1 MTPSDDAQRYLHTVN
16 EILDMEPESPEF
28 VVKPLIA
35 EDSVMMLYGESG
47 RGKTSALYQLAYAI
61 AEDEDDWLGFEV
73 ESSGPVIFLELDM
86 MGQETRIFLDRVR
99 DEEMTSDNIY
109 LPTGDWSGF
118 DVLDGEAVENL
129 AEVCE
134 EIEPTAVIVDTV
146 EDAYQATGGTSP
158 QIVQNVMKNLQSAT
172 GSAAL
177 VFSRHTRKSTKRWSE
192 SEGDSDVLSRGSF
205 ASFGQWEQAP
215 TATSVQ
221 IGYQESEHEA
231 GYLLKFH
238 KTRLGHPGF
247 KVLGLQ
253 VTDNHFFYIER
264 DHRQLLANWP
274 GDIPKPDAQLY
285 REAESVSDVCHS
297 VAKVARENP
306 ETVRRHYYRAKE
318 RGTSFAWE
326 DEILDPPYEVDN
338 ST

>member
-1 MTPSDDAQRYLHTVN
+1 MPQDDSERYLHSVN
-16 EILDMEPESPEF
+16 EILEMEPESPDF

-35 EDSVMMLYGESG
+35 RGSVMMFYGESG
-47 RGKTSALYQLAYAI
+47 RGKTSALYQLAHAV

-86 MGQETRIFLDRVR
+86 MKSETRIFLDRVR
-99 DEEMTSDNIY
+99 DENLTSDSVY
-109 LPTGDWSGF
+109 LPTGNWSGF
-118 DVLDGEAVENL
+118 NILNDQDMADLEH
-129 AEVCE
+129 VCNR
-134 EIEPTAVIVDTV
+134 IEPAVVIVDTV
-146 EDAYQATGGTSP
+146 EDAYHSAGGSTP
-158 QIVQNVMKNLQSAT
+158 QTVQNVLKRLQTAT
-172 GSAAL
+172 EPASL
-177 VFSRHTRKSTKRWSE
+177 VFSRHTRKSTKSWSE

-215 TATSVQ
+215 TATSIQ

-238 KTRLGHPGF
+238 KTRIGHPGF
-247 KVLGLQ
+247 KILSLR
-253 VTDNHFFYIER
+253 VTDRHFFYIER

-274 GDIPKPDAQLY
+274 VDIPKPDAQLY
-285 REAESVSDVCHS
+285 READSVSDVCFS

-318 RGTSFAWE
+318 RGTTFDWE
-326 DEILDPPYEVDN
+326 EKILDEPDVTSEA
-338 ST
+338 SL